1 MYQCEVMAKIVCGA
15 SSLKSDNYL
24 YKGDVAL
31 KYCELCNVMSIEN
44 VEHVIMHCPY
54 LHDIRTNM
62 LDEISAL
69 ETAHG
74 TQVLT
79 NDVDMFATLLGNIPV
94 DIDPEL
100 GLQFLKIVA
109 KGVYRM
115 YRTVMMNRAGI
126 G

>member
-1 MYQCEVMAKIVCGA
+1 
-15 SSLKSDNYL
+15 
-24 YKGDVAL
+24 
-31 KYCELCNVMSIEN
+31 
-44 VEHVIMHCPY
+44 
-54 LHDIRTNM
+54 M

-94 DIDPEL
+94 DVDPEL
-100 GLQFLKIVA
+100 GLLFLKIVST
-109 KGVYRM
+109 GVYRM